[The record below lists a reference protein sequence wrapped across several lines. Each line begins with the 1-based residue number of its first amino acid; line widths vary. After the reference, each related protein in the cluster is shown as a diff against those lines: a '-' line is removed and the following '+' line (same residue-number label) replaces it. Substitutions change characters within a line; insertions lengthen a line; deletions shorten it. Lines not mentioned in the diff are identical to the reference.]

1 MSDPKPPADDRR
13 GLSALLCHAAR
24 LTRRRAR
31 RLVWLCGDAPMGRR
45 RAVALWQSRDWHSP
59 LWVGERRLGEQEAQ
73 KDEPPALPA
82 AKARTR
88 LGQEHELVVFD
99 ATAGFD
105 PDALGALG
113 GTLTAGGLLVL
124 ITPAEWGSA
133 PDADYRRIADY
144 PHDPQDLS
152 ALYLARLN
160 RLLAK
165 DAGVITWPE
174 NAAAPRLPR
183 FSAMPGKAPAPE
195 DADCVTQDQA
205 FAVAKLTRLK
215 RRRPLVITADRGRGK
230 SAALGIACARLLA
243 ADVAHIVVTAPRPDA
258 AAALFAHAEALAGG
272 RSPALQFIAPDALTA
287 KVEAGTLGGDG
298 SYLMVDEA
306 AAIPPALL
314 GRWLAAF
321 PRIAFATTV
330 HGYEGSGRG
339 FALRFRE
346 RLEQNTPGWQA
357 LELRAP
363 VRFAQG
369 DPLEATL
376 NRLLLLKAAPPT
388 PITASPCCVN
398 WPERAALAEDEPAL
412 DALFGLLVQS
422 HYRTTPGDVRQL
434 LDGPATRI
442 GVLGESHAPAGVVV
456 MREEGGF
463 DAALAER
470 VARGERRPQGH
481 LMAQSLAA
489 HAGCRQ
495 ALSAR
500 WQRITRVAVHPDHR
514 RQGAGSELLRHA
526 QTTAQASNA
535 DLLGAT
541 FGAEAGLATF
551 WRAAGFVPVRVGIS
565 RDTTT
570 GEYALMV
577 ARALTPRGEAVLAA
591 LIQRFAVELPALL
604 AFELDGFPA
613 DALTLLLGTLPAPAL
628 SAALRR
634 DMHDVAYARRDPRL
648 ARTAL
653 QALVVAAAPLSLNAA
668 AQRACARLA
677 GFAYQNQAFAGS
689 HKEVSLALRRA
700 VATLLEAGVLA
711 TTPPTEEAPSG
722 AQARVCHERR
732 K

>member
-1 MSDPKPPADDRR
+1 MSDPLPPADDAR

-24 LTRRRAR
+24 LKRRRAR
-31 RLVWLCGDAPMGRR
+31 RLVWLASGATTGRR
-45 RAVALWQSRDWHSP
+45 RALALWQSRDWHAP
-59 LWVGERRLGEQEAQ
+59 LWVGEKKVSDETLA
-73 KDEPPALPA
+73 EPPALPA

-88 LGQEHELVVFD
+88 LGQEHGLVVFD
-99 ATAGFD
+99 ASAGFD

-124 ITPAEWGSA
+124 ITPEEWGST

-144 PHDPQDLS
+144 PHDPQALS
-152 ALYLARLN
+152 AHYLARLA
-160 RLLAK
+160 RLLAH
-165 DAGVITWPE
+165 DAGVVAWPAR
-174 NAAAPRLPR
+174 AAAPRLPR
-183 FSAMPGKAPAPE
+183 LAAMPEKAPAP
-195 DADCVTQDQA
+195 DDPDCVTPDQA
-205 FAVAKLTRLK
+205 RAVARVTRLK

-243 ADVAHIVVTAPRPDA
+243 AGVAHIVVTAPRPDA
-258 AAALFAHAEALAGG
+258 AAALFAHAEALIGG
-272 RSPALQFIAPDALTA
+272 RSPALEFIAPDALTA

-346 RLEQNTPGWQA
+346 RLDRQTPGWQA
-357 LELRAP
+357 LELETP
-363 VRFAQG
+363 VRFAPS

-376 NRLLLLKAAPPT
+376 ARLLLLKAEPPM
-388 PITASPCCVN
+388 PDAGSEQGVS
-398 WPERAALAEDEPAL
+398 WLERSALAIDEPTL
-412 DALFGLLVQS
+412 EALFGLLVQS

-442 GVLGESHAPAGVVV
+442 GVLGAAKAPAGVVV

-463 DAALAER
+463 DADLAEH

-481 LMAQSLAA
+481 LLAQSLAA
-489 HAGCRQ
+489 HVGCRQ
-495 ALSAR
+495 ALTAR
-500 WQRITRVAVHPDHR
+500 WQRITRVAVHPETR
-514 RQGAGSELLRHA
+514 RQGAGSELLCHA
-526 QTTAQASNA
+526 RAAAQDSGA

-541 FGAEAGLATF
+541 FGAEAGLVAF
-551 WRAAGFVPVRVGIS
+551 WRAAGFTPVRLGIS

-577 ARALTPRGEAVLAA
+577 ARALTPRGEEVLAE
-591 LIQRFAVELPALL
+591 LTQRFVAELPALL
-604 AFELDGFPA
+604 AFELDGLPV
-613 DALTLLLGTLPAPAL
+613 DALALLLGTLPPPTL

-634 DMHDVAYARRDPRL
+634 DLHDVAYARRDPRL
-648 ARTAL
+648 ARPAL
-653 QALVVAAAPLSLNAA
+653 QALAVAA
-668 AQRACARLA
+668 AQRPLNADAQRACGALA
-677 GFAYQNQAFAGS
+677 GFAYQDRAFAGS
-689 HKEVSLALRRA
+689 RKEATLALRHA
-700 VATLLEAGVLA
+700 VATLLSAA
-711 TTPPTEEAPSG
+711 
-722 AQARVCHERR
+722 
-732 K
+732 KID